1 GLTRSDVWVFDL
13 GHFGID
19 RTWHTL
25 KNLYFWPHMKQ
36 TIAKYIQ
43 SCTQCSKFNITRRK
57 PPGLLQPIEPPNE
70 VFQILGLDWW
80 G

>member
-1 GLTRSDVWVFDL
+1 
-13 GHFGID
+13 
-19 RTWHTL
+19 
-25 KNLYFWPHMKQ
+25 

-70 VFQILGLDWW
+70 VFQILGWIGGDLPLLHTMVIAMF
-80 G
+80 